1 MSLAK
6 QIKEKKMIDRL
17 QKYMAHCGVASRRKA
32 EEIILEGRVKVNS
45 EIIKELGYKVDTEVD
60 QVYVDDKLIKFE
72 SRKVYVALNKPVGY
86 VCTVKDEKNRKTIL
100 DLVNVEERIYP
111 IGRLDYNSSG
121 LILLTN
127 DGDIYNKIIH
137 PRKKIEKTYI
147 VLIKGIP
154 SANNINKFKNGV
166 DIGGYVTQKSQ
177 FQIIKELSNGNSRVK
192 IVITEGK
199 NRQIRKMCEVI
210 GHPVLELQ
218 RISVGEIQLGAL
230 GLGEWRNLT
239 LNELNYINNI

>member
-1 MSLAK
+1 
-6 QIKEKKMIDRL
+6 MIDRL
-17 QKYMAHCGVASRRKA
+17 QKYMAHCGVASRRSA
-32 EEIILEGRVKVNS
+32 EGIILEGRVKVNS
-45 EIIKELGYKVDTEVD
+45 EVIKELGYKVDTEVD
-60 QVYVDDKLIKFE
+60 QVYVDDKLIKVE
-72 SRKVYVALNKPVGY
+72 DRKVYVALNKPVGY

-147 VLIKGIP
+147 AVIKGTP
-154 SANNINKFKNGV
+154 DMKKINQFMNGV

-177 FQIIKELSNGNSRVK
+177 FKIMKVLSNGNCRVK

-199 NRQIRKMCEVI
+199 NRQIRKMCEII

-218 RISVGEIQLGAL
+218 RISVGDIHLHNLELGK
-230 GLGEWRNLT
+230 WRNLT
-239 LNELNYINNI
+239 LEELSYINSI